1 VTRPLVEVVAEI
13 VHQPVVELRRT
24 SGGDVSQAYR
34 ADLADGTSVFVKHQF
49 DAPAGMFG
57 AEAHGLA
64 WLAEVTALRIPAV
77 LGVRDEAPQL
87 LILEWIESGAP
98 AANHDEQLGR
108 GLAALHRAGAP
119 AFGLERDN
127 FVAALPQANAPT
139 ADWAAFYVERR
150 LDPLVRRATQLGLIA
165 KDRLTQ
171 WRRLF
176 DRMSE
181 LCGPPEP
188 PARLHGDLWAGNA
201 LVGPNGRPVLID
213 PAVYGGHREV
223 DLAMMQLFGG
233 FSERVF
239 AAYDEAWPR
248 AEGHRD
254 RVALYQ
260 LLPLLVHLVLF
271 GAVYRAR
278 LQNAL
283 DRYL

>member
-119 AFGLERDN
+119 AFGLDRDN